1 MTDTIQLRKRLW
13 EKKKTKQFQQF
24 SWRSS
29 SARKISESASFSF
42 VYSQH
47 SNNPSAKG
55 NHPEWKMNVRPFMG
69 MDSTTQSKKN
79 RNYKKNFQTDLR
91 HYYILYYAKRRKRI
105 IRLDFHLAWF
115 RLMVEIN
122 YSSSSFNR
130 MRWNLEIPSYNI
142 QNDFNKKKISP
153 VFAKMFH
160 SKMTARSIYGLV

>member
-13 EKKKTKQFQQF
+13 EKKKKKQFQQF

-79 RNYKKNFQTDLR
+79 RNYKKKFSNWFTTLL
-91 HYYILYYAKRRKRI
+91 YIILCKKEKKNNSSGFPFGVISFDGGNQLFI
-105 IRLDFHLAWF
+105 IFIQPYE
-115 RLMVEIN
+115 VE
-122 YSSSSFNR
+122 S
-130 MRWNLEIPSYNI
+130 WNTII
-142 QNDFNKKKISP
+142 
-153 VFAKMFH
+153 
-160 SKMTARSIYGLV
+160 